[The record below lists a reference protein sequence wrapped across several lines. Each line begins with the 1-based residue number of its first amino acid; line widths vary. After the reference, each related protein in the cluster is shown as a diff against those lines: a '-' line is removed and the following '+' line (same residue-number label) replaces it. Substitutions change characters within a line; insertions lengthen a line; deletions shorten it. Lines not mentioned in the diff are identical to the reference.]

1 MRPEKS
7 LFAMSVFVNQTIGN
21 KFTEATIATI
31 DEAYQDT
38 DFSTPLIFI
47 LSQGADP

>member
-1 MRPEKS
+1 
-7 LFAMSVFVNQTIGN
+7 MSVFVNQTIGN